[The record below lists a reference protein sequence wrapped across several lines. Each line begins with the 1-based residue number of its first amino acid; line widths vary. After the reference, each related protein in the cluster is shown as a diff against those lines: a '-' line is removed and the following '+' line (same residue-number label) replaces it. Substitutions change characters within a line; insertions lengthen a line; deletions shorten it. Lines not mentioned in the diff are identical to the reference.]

1 MRNSYIQLLQDQTTN
16 NNQLVYLKAE
26 LKKTT
31 NDQSSQDSAVTKQYE
46 EANKQLAKL
55 KETGQKLN
63 TEKNEA
69 ENQLTSLKK
78 KHADL
83 EERIAHLR
91 QLVNN
96 ERNNLQ
102 KINARYE
109 ALSSIQKRHEG
120 YYLGVRSVL
129 NHLDNYPGVIGV
141 IGELLTFSSNLEAAI
156 TTALGSGVQN
166 LLTDTRISAR
176 NAINQLKHAHAGRA
190 TFLPLDGLRQHSIPS
205 STVTILKS
213 FDGFKGIASELVESK
228 TDVDI
233 TAAINYLLGSVIVVD
248 NIDTALAISKRVN
261 RYRIVT
267 LEGDVISPG
276 GSMTGGMRNQQNN
289 SPLQTVTEI
298 NKLEEQIAKIK
309 KQFASDNHSLQ
320 DLLDDELALQKEI
333 DKQNKRLQNLSQELN
348 EAAISYQNEEKEVK
362 RLADA
367 NALFDIKNKE
377 RAQSIKKLE
386 QDIELAENK
395 RESLTLDGKK
405 QEDAIAELRTR
416 IKNFSVL
423 NKEVQAKIS
432 ELDPEIAVFSN
443 KLENLLA
450 QQEDKSLQLQNSK
463 DQLQNLTKKLAALG
477 QDRELSLKKRKDLQG
492 QLEGLSEQK
501 EDLQKTLQDIS
512 SKLGQVNAQINQLD
526 QVASRNYDLRKN
538 AAVEQEEFSVK
549 LAKLNTEIDQ
559 RLETLSTD
567 YSMTYEAAINQADVE
582 NTEKIRNELKKS
594 VKLHK
599 MSLADI
605 GPVNLDS
612 IEEYDEVKE
621 RYDFLSG
628 QQDDL
633 LKAREDL
640 KNSMTELDDEVKTRF
655 SETFTR
661 VADGFTKIFP
671 VVFGGGNAKLVLT
684 DPEDMLK
691 TGVEIIAQPP
701 GKKLQRLSLLS
712 GGERAL
718 TAITLL
724 FAMLQI
730 NPVPFCVLDEVE
742 AALDDANVTRFAQFL
757 QKYDMHTQF
766 IVITHRRG
774 TMQQAD
780 QLYGVVMQESG
791 VSQVLSVSLKEI
803 KDGVN

>member
-1 MRNSYIQLLQDQTTN
+1 M
-16 NNQLVYLKAE
+16 
-26 LKKTT
+26 
-31 NDQSSQDSAVTKQYE
+31 
-46 EANKQLAKL
+46 
-55 KETGQKLN
+55 
-63 TEKNEA
+63 
-69 ENQLTSLKK
+69 
-78 KHADL
+78 
-83 EERIAHLR
+83 
-91 QLVNN
+91 
-96 ERNNLQ
+96 
-102 KINARYE
+102 
-109 ALSSIQKRHEG
+109 
-120 YYLGVRSVL
+120 
-129 NHLDNYPGVIGV
+129 
-141 IGELLTFSSNLEAAI
+141 
-156 TTALGSGVQN
+156 
-166 LLTDTRISAR
+166 
-176 NAINQLKHAHAGRA
+176 
-190 TFLPLDGLRQHSIPS
+190 
-205 STVTILKS
+205 
-213 FDGFKGIASELVESK
+213 
-228 TDVDI
+228 
-233 TAAINYLLGSVIVVD
+233 LGSVIVVD

-289 SPLQTVTEI
+289 SPLQTITEI

-309 KQFASDNHSLQ
+309 KQFTSDNHGLQ
-320 DLLDDELALQKEI
+320 DLLEDELALQKEI
-333 DKQNKRLQNLSQELN
+333 DKHNEQIQNLSQKLN

-367 NALFDIKNKE
+367 NALFDIKSKE
-377 RAQSIKKLE
+377 RVQSIKKLE

-405 QEDAIAELRTR
+405 QENAIAELRTR

-477 QDRELSLKKRKDLQG
+477 QDRELSLKKRKDLRG
-492 QLEGLSEQK
+492 QLESLSEQK
-501 EDLQKTLQDIS
+501 EDLQKTLQNIS

-526 QVASRNYDLRKN
+526 QIASRNYDLRKD

-594 VKLHK
+594 VKLHR
-599 MSLADI
+599 MSIADI

-655 SETFTR
+655 SETFTK

-684 DPEDMLK
+684 DPDDMLK

-701 GKKLQRLSLLS
+701 GKKLQHLSLLS

-803 KDGVN
+803 KDEVN